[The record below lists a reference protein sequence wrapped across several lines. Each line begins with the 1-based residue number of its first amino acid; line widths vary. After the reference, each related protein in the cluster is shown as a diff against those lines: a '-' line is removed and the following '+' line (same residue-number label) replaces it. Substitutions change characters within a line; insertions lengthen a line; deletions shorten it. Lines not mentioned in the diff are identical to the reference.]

1 MTDKYSTV
9 FFVLAGLSMS
19 VSVLILANVYGQ
31 LPDKEEIDKTLSETD
46 TRKSFGYCPITDSKN
61 ILDSLGITYTTE
73 SCPLA
78 RIYVDGWDKIS
89 SEDKEAIVIFLLE
102 RGYTMENE

>member
-1 MTDKYSTV
+1 MTNTSRIIILIMMVIIPSTV
-9 FFVLAGLSMS
+9 Y
-19 VSVLILANVYGQ
+19 VYAQ
-31 LPDKEEIDKTLSETD
+31 FPDKEEIDKTLSETD
-46 TRKSFGYCPITDSKN
+46 TRKSFGFCPITDSKN